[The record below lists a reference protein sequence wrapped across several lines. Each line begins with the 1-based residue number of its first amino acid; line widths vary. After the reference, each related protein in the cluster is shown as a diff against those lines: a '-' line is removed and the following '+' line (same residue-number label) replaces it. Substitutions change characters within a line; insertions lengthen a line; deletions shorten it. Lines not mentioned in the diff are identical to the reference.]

1 MESIFNKTKQWI
13 FDHRDDIIL
22 LIAVILISLLS
33 FAVGFILA
41 RERKKEPVKIE
52 NGEKNSLSRSYNY
65 RW

>member
-13 FDHRDDIIL
+13 VDHRDDIIL
-22 LIAVILISLLS
+22 LIVIILISLLS

-41 RERKKEPVKIE
+41 REREKEPVKIE
-52 NGEKNSLSRSYNY
+52 NGEKNSISCSYNY